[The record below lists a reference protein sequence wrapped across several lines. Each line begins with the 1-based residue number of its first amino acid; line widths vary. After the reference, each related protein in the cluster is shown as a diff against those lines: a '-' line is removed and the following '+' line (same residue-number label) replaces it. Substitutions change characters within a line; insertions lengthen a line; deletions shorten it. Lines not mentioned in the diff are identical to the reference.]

1 MLALQLATVAFLIVL
16 NGFFAMAELAV
27 VSARR
32 PRLAAMAEQGN
43 AGARA
48 ALRLLRP
55 AQTTITLTSLF
66 SYGEPLGRHA
76 AAIAER

>member
-32 PRLAAMAEQGN
+32 PRPAAMADAGN
-43 AGARA
+43 PGARA
-48 ALRLLRP
+48 ALLLLENQARFLSTCRSASP
-55 AQTTITLTSLF
+55 
-66 SYGEPLGRHA
+66 
-76 AAIAER
+76 